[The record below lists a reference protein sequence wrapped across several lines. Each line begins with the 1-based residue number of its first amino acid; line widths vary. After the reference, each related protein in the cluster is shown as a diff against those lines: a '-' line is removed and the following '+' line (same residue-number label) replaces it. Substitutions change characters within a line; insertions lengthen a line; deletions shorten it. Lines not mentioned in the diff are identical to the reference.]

1 MAYLVSQLRKN
12 GSQIYMTDV
21 AVSSSTITSPNTF
34 GGDNTFTDFALEGS
48 FIPTEVYYLRFQ
60 IHKIPQYF
68 YSGSKMASQIADY
81 QDADELSLQILLKN
95 GSDETD
101 EITDPPEIIGT
112 CSVPKA
118 KFDQSESY
126 SSYSFVFS
134 PSKTFDHIGFRINR
148 VSYDAINTSSPRN
161 WLIQQEKIKNTD
173 NKDIDSNTGKIT
185 ISGER
190 YYGIEET
197 NKTIITTTGPRIKY
211 GSEDGEGKIVT
222 DGDIC
227 TLNNLITNENG
238 PSGWL
243 KFGYQS
249 RPGSLIVVNGEPIRV
264 GRSGIYEINNGTIIN
279 KFMIASPNGS
289 DNKNIDAF
297 LLDYAYKS

>member
-21 AVSSSTITSPNTF
+21 AVSPSTITSPNTF
-34 GGDNTFTDFALEGS
+34 GGSNTFTDFALEGS
-48 FIPTEVYYLRFQ
+48 FVPTEVYYLRFQ

-81 QDADELSLQILLKN
+81 QDADELNLQILLKN

-101 EITDPPEIIGT
+101 ETADPPEIIGT

-134 PSKTFDHIGFRINR
+134 PSKTFNRIGFRINR
-148 VSYDAINTSSPRN
+148 ISYDAINTTSPRN
-161 WLIQQEKIKNTD
+161 WLYLPSGISADQIVQCYTSVTAEEK
-173 NKDIDSNTGKIT
+173 
-185 ISGER
+185 
-190 YYGIEET
+190 T
-197 NKTIITTTGPRIKY
+197 NITTIGERIKY
-211 GSEDGEGKIVT
+211 SND
-222 DGDIC
+222 DGDVC

-289 DNKNIDAF
+289 DNKYIDAF